1 MVRFA
6 FRPVVA
12 FQPNSPSCGN
22 QPANI
27 SQTARRLDT
36 PTKDKDATRKR
47 TGPVSPHP
55 AGRPAHPC
63 PLDKPADISVT
74 TRDTDPTTNPLVRTI
89 SQHPTPPDRQQRY
102 NSGQIRSSDTTQV
115 RVSGVSLDP
124 VPLRTVL

>member
-1 MVRFA
+1 MVTFA

-74 TRDTDPTTNPLVRTI
+74 SRDSHVHAAVDAPDLTSDVGGGVLGEEGDDSGNFLGGAE
-89 SQHPTPPDRQQRY
+89 TPERDLE
-102 NSGQIRSSDTTQV
+102 
-115 RVSGVSLDP
+115 LD
-124 VPLRTVL
+124 L